1 MHYVFVEINLTVYL
15 GYLGKKQQQVLA
27 KKLRFYD
34 QDKAMSNHIQ
44 LNNQTHK
51 TLKASIKFSNEF
63 GDNVSNALTFPT
75 EFMNVQKEYP
85 ILFSKNPD
93 TGEFQ
98 SVVLFGLKKDE
109 NLYLQKGEWNANYI
123 PAVMAKGPFLI
134 GKEDQEIE
142 GETVNSAII
151 VVNMDSPR
159 IDNINGEAVFL
170 DNGISS
176 PYLDKITHA
185 LSIIDQGTAMNKAMF
200 DAFNEYDLIE
210 PISLDIELNNGEKG
224 NISGNYTIHVEKLAQ
239 LDGAA
244 LEKLNKA
251 GFLSLA
257 FLVTASL
264 SNIKKLVDMK
274 NASV

>member
-1 MHYVFVEINLTVYL
+1 M
-15 GYLGKKQQQVLA
+15 A
-27 KKLRFYD
+27 
-34 QDKAMSNHIQ
+34 NHIQ

-51 TLKASIKFSNEF
+51 TLKSSIKFSSEF

-109 NLYLQKGEWNANYI
+109 NLYLQKGEWIANYI

-134 GKEDQEIE
+134 GKEDQEID
-142 GETVNSAII
+142 GKTVNSAII

-159 IDNINGEAVFL
+159 IDDINGESVFL
-170 DNGISS
+170 DNGDSS
-176 PYLDKITHA
+176 PYLDNITHT
-185 LSIIDQGTAMNKAMF
+185 LSIIDQGTAMSKPMF

-210 PISLDIELNNGEKG
+210 PITLDIELNNGEKG
-224 NISGNYTIHVEKLAQ
+224 SISGNYTIHAEKLAQ

-257 FLVTASL
+257 FSVSASL
-264 SNIKKLVDMK
+264 SNVKKLVDMK
-274 NASV
+274 NASL

>member
-1 MHYVFVEINLTVYL
+1 MHYVFVKINLTVYL

-98 SVVLFGLKKDE
+98 SVVLFGFKKDE

-239 LDGAA
+239 LDGVA

-257 FLVTASL
+257 FSVTASL
-264 SNIKKLVDMK
+264 SNVKKLVDMK